1 MDTQRS
7 EHLLRL
13 LSRAASLCES
23 DRGTA
28 LPLLREAQAHLWR
41 LCPGESLTSAM
52 QLERNLSLPLETW
65 LPESVRLDYTGPLL
79 TSGISTQTC
88 NEMLLE
94 LDVHQ
99 LWEDIQSIVKEVRDL
114 CRVIS
119 NGDVLYRRFRRF
131 LIENPVIDPVRAAG
145 VFIPLGRD
153 LNDFYEAYPE
163 HLAHNGKL
171 YQCPEC
177 RWPMNPQRREV
188 QCDSAWCREKSCLY
202 RWMHGRLTNVV
213 TGQELEGEA
222 AGKRCMLKSALW
234 KYTLLPGLLELQL
247 AERLSKHGLDV
258 TLWPDV
264 DRSDLQIVLGGMKL
278 DIDAKV
284 WVSPRSLATYL
295 ESMGPSTM
303 RWIVIPDYQQ
313 SHIPWLR
320 SLCPGLQIFTQSECV
335 KELTTRANP
344 F

>member
-1 MDTQRS
+1 M
-7 EHLLRL
+7 
-13 LSRAASLCES
+13 
-23 DRGTA
+23 
-28 LPLLREAQAHLWR
+28 
-41 LCPGESLTSAM
+41 
-52 QLERNLSLPLETW
+52 
-65 LPESVRLDYTGPLL
+65 
-79 TSGISTQTC
+79 STQTC

-145 VFIPLGRD
+145 IFIPLGRE
-153 LNDFYEAYPE
+153 LKDFYEPLPE
-163 HLAHNGKL
+163 HLVHHGKL

-188 QCDSAWCREKSCLY
+188 QCDSAWCREKSSLF
-202 RWMHGRLTNVV
+202 RWMQGRLINVV
-213 TGQELEGEA
+213 SNQELEGEV
-222 AGKRCMLKSALW
+222 AGKRHVLRSALW

-247 AERLSKHGLDV
+247 AERLSRHGLDV

-264 DRSDLQIVLGGMKL
+264 DRSDLQISHGGMTL

-284 WVSPRSLATYL
+284 WVSPRALGTYL
-295 ESMGPSTM
+295 ESMHPSTT

-313 SHIPWLR
+313 SHVPWLR
-320 SLCPGLQIFTQSECV
+320 SLCPGLQIFTQRECI